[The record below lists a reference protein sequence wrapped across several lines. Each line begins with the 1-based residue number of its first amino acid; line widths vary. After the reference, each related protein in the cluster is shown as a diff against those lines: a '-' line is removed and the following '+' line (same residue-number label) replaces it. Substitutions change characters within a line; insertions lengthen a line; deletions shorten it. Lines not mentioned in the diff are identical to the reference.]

1 MRCTIEFTDKIYY
14 NGENQREIHSFFKK
28 WEEKWNFRTTLF
40 TRQYGSYFNW
50 KKYGYCEADL
60 YINYND
66 CVKGGPMR
74 VPKGTWLR
82 FAKLDGG
89 EKIFIYEKG

>member
-1 MRCTIEFTDKIYY
+1 MRHIVEFTDKIYY
-14 NGENQREIHSFFKK
+14 DGKNQREVISFFKK
-28 WEEKWNFRTTLF
+28 WQEKWNFRTTLYIH
-40 TRQYGSYFNW
+40 QKGSYYAW
-50 KKYGYCEADL
+50 KKYGYEDAEL

-66 CVKGGPMR
+66 CVKGGPSR

-89 EKIFIYEKG
+89 EKIFIYER